1 MIGLI
6 GLRTR
11 GDRDGERVDVATGD
25 RLGVWEWRVIRSREG
40 QPSYHSYELVLGP
53 RVRMIVEA
61 FPEWRQTTFDLVCV
75 SAMRHVSTVDCIP

>member
-53 RVRMIVEA
+53 RV
-61 FPEWRQTTFDLVCV
+61 
-75 SAMRHVSTVDCIP
+75 